1 MRISALK
8 PLIAGLF
15 AVAAASVS
23 AAPDGDIT
31 YTVKPA
37 DTLYGLTGE
46 YLVNAAALNEIRRLN
61 RVRNPRLMQIGRT
74 LKIPRRLLKFRP
86 VQLILQNFSGTVR
99 LTRRNR
105 VINPSIGLPI
115 REGIEIETGR
125 NSFVSI
131 AGTGNSRV
139 SIPSNSR
146 ARIIDARR
154 YLINDQ
160 IDIQLRVLKGRGEV
174 VAPKIDGDGRYRIG
188 TPLAVTAVRGT
199 DFRVAFEPESEL
211 SLTEVVEGEVLVAA
225 GGKDL
230 ATSAGFGV
238 AAAGD
243 NLGDKEELL
252 PAPVLIEP
260 GKIQTAE
267 TVAFAIE
274 PLAGASGY
282 RTQIANDAGFVDVV
296 TEEISETQEADF
308 GALEDGRYFVR
319 SRAISQVGLEGLS
332 TRIDSFRRKR
342 VGVEASAEPAQFA
355 DAFKFAWRA
364 EGTGASTHAFQLWQA
379 DNPGELLVD
388 EVGLKNSAVLI
399 SSLSAGTY
407 RWKVASFQIDEGDV
421 IKVWGPVQE
430 LNVSE

>member
-188 TPLAVTAVRGT
+188 T

-296 TEEISETQEADF
+296 TEAISEAQEADF